1 MIKIIRQCMRDEGGA
16 VAIEYGLI
24 AAFVAVGAIAA
35 LTVAGDSLASMFA
48 TAASAVDGATPGG

>member
-1 MIKIIRQCMRDEGGA
+1 MRDEGGA
-16 VAIEYGLI
+16 AAIEYGLI